1 MSSELLLV
9 ADPHAGTVHF
19 LDPATGAMV
28 TRLDH
33 VVLAE
38 HAGVLGL
45 GEGRCAFVDDGGGA
59 VLVVD
64 PFRPGAAPG
73 DGTAPGDAVQRI
85 PVAIPGEHLACD
97 PTGRYLAV
105 STGLGAAWEPWSDLL
120 TVIDRDA
127 DGGPRSRRIR
137 TRAGEPGVVVTG
149 GSGAPRV
156 VLRHREPGA
165 IESLPFDAILE
176 QGVHCPELRG
186 EILDGFP
193 DDGHGD
199 AYDPATGTLYVATGR
214 GLERVDVN
222 GPEPRSL
229 GTLPWVVPGRAYFLR
244 FDPERRLL
252 VAVLRDGGENP
263 REWAS
268 WANHLWVHDLEA
280 DRTRTAPLD
289 DGLIFRFALTAT
301 GVAVASVHPDGDR
314 LTVLDLGGDG
324 GPDGGDGGGGLAVR
338 GRWELPAMDH
348 APRPGHEPWD
358 DADRRA
364 IAASPSS
371 ELVAVT
377 RGGHGELHLVD
388 TGVPG
393 AAWRTVRMDGP
404 LRDGGHLAWLS
415 ATAGGPGDTVGR

>member
-9 ADPHAGTVHF
+9 ADQHAGTVHF
-19 LDPATGAMV
+19 LDPATGAET

-45 GEGRCAFVDDGGGA
+45 GGGRCAFVDDGGGA
-59 VLVVD
+59 VVVVD
-64 PFRPGAAPG
+64 PFRHG
-73 DGTAPGDAVQRI
+73 DGVQGDGAERI

-105 STGLGAAWEPWSDLL
+105 TTGLGASWEPWSDLL

-137 TRAGEPGVVVTG
+137 TRPGEPGVVVTG
-149 GSGAPRV
+149 VPGEPCV

-165 IESLPFDAILE
+165 IESLPFHAVLE
-176 QGVHCPELRG
+176 QGVHCPPLRG

-193 DDGHGD
+193 ADGHGD
-199 AYDPATGTLYVATGR
+199 AYDPVTGTLYVATGR
-214 GLERVDVN
+214 GLERVDVD
-222 GPEPRSL
+222 GPAPHPL
-229 GTLPWVVPGRAYFLR
+229 GVLPWGAPGRAYFQR

-252 VAVLRDGGENP
+252 VAVLRDGGGNP
-263 REWAS
+263 REWTS
-268 WANHLWVHDLEA
+268 WANHLWVHDLGSG
-280 DRTRTAPLD
+280 RTRTAPLD

-314 LTVLDLGGDG
+314 LTVLDLSGPGAAGAAG
-324 GPDGGDGGGGLAVR
+324 GPDAADGLPVR

-388 TGVPG
+388 TAAPG
-393 AAWRTVRMDGP
+393 TAWRTVRLDGP

-415 ATAGGPGDTVGR
+415 ASADGPGDTVGR